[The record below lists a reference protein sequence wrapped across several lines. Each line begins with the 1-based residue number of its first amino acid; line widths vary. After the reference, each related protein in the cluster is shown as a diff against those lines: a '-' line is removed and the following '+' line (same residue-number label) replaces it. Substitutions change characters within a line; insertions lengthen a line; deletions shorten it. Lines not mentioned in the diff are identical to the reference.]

1 MYLYRMEG
9 YVKHLKS
16 THPLLPIVGTAYG
29 MIGKSATEAYKEL
42 LQFAKNN
49 DTPVKTYIGSKL
61 GITVDKP
68 EDVKIILSSPRCLDK
83 PFLFDFFPYRAGIF
97 TATCKQNLIAFQS
110 IDVFKKIKNFV
121 IRQELMCKQV
131 KDVE

>member
-1 MYLYRMEG
+1 MVALILLTFVIAFALVRHLLYLYRKES

-16 THPLLPIVGTAYG
+16 IHPLLPIVGTAYG
-29 MIGKSATEAYKEL
+29 MIGKAATDAYKEF

-68 EDVKIILSSPRCLDK
+68 EDVKIILSSAKCLDK

-97 TATCKQNLIAFQS
+97 TATCKQNLIKFQS
-110 IDVFKKIKNFV
+110 AEV
-121 IRQELMCKQV
+121 L
-131 KDVE
+131 